1 MLLSSEQIT
10 QFNRNGFLLLKDF
23 YNVDKCAHILEVA
36 QKHLQ
41 KKIAPY
47 ESESEYSGHKGQP
60 LTLRR
65 LRQVYDRDPAFSEW
79 MTESSMQ
86 PILKQLLEDEL
97 VITLA
102 HHNSI
107 MTKMPDTSTQTHWHQ
122 DKRYWHFENDNLIS
136 VWLALDEETLENGVL
151 SFIPGSHKKIY
162 KAEAFDEKEYFIG
175 ADEVD
180 KQEMKR
186 AISYDLKR
194 GDVVLFHCKT
204 LHQANANH
212 TQKPKISF
220 VYTVRAK
227 ENKPVKGTRSDFKEV
242 VL

>member
-1 MLLSSEQIT
+1 
-10 QFNRNGFLLLKDF
+10 
-23 YNVDKCAHILEVA
+23 HILKVA
-36 QKHLQ
+36 QQHLQ
-41 KKIAPY
+41 EQIAPY
-47 ESESEYSGHKGQP
+47 ESESEYSGQTGTP

-79 MTESSMQ
+79 MQEPSIR
-86 PILKQLLEDEL
+86 PILKQLLHDDL

-136 VWLALDEETLENGVL
+136 VWLALDSETLHNGAL
-151 SFIPGSHKKIY
+151 SFIPGSHQMSWS
-162 KAEAFDEKEYFIG
+162 ADAFDEKEYFIG
-175 ADEVD
+175 ANDAD
-180 KQEMKR
+180 KKLMER
-186 AISYDLKR
+186 AVSFDLQR

-204 LHQANANH
+204 LHQANANQ

-220 VYTVRAK
+220 VYTVRA
-227 ENKPVKGTRSDFKEV
+227 EHNHPIKGTRSDFKEV
-242 VL
+242 PLS